1 MTIGE
6 IVRLNNPST
15 YKKLMRISK
24 SHKESKDK
32 KIKLGDS
39 VENLMKAD
47 SYKKVRGALRQKTW
61 GK

>member
-6 IVRLNNPST
+6 ILEINYPYAYKRLMQIRKTEKP
-15 YKKLMRISK
+15 KPQ
-24 SHKESKDK
+24 
-32 KIKLGDS
+32 KIELGDS